1 MGAEQGTVWGQ
12 GRGAYQ
18 RLEMMLRVCWR
29 VVVHSMS
36 CGSFSIRSCKSR
48 VKAESLRI
56 PGPVPLL
63 TPSLLPA

>member
-1 MGAEQGTVWGQ
+1 MRLRADAEQGTVW

-48 VKAESLRI
+48 VKAESLHVL
-56 PGPVPLL
+56 GL
-63 TPSLLPA
+63 SHF